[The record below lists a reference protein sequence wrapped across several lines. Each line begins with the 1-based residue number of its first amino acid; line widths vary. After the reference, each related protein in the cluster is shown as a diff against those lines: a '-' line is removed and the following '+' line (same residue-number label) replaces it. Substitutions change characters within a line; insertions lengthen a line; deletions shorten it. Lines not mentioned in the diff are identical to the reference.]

1 MGEGINSHHKKEG
14 VHLNGIDYTFIRY
27 PRALISNPVF
37 THISIE
43 ARTLL
48 AMIFDRLEL
57 SQINSERFSDESGRV
72 YVIYTVE
79 EICEKIGCGNK
90 KVTKLFRELE
100 ANEMIYRRRTNGS
113 RPSKIYLTNNFF
125 NALKQ
130 DFAKGGN
137 EPLQNVRT
145 APCKASET
153 PSINNEYSNNNI
165 INNNSSIIVTDDE
178 IKEMIE
184 YDCFYCEEYAGI
196 LDELVMIISDVFNGT
211 SPTVRIGKDDIPRSI
226 VVSRFRMIESD
237 DILSILWQLNRNTV
251 KIRNMKAY
259 LIMMLYNEIE
269 TKESG
274 LAALKAK
281 LKADFGFD

>member
-1 MGEGINSHHKKEG
+1 MGEGIISHHKKEG
-14 VHLNGIDYTFIRY
+14 AYLNDFDYTFLRY
-27 PRALISNPVF
+27 PRALFTNPLF
-37 THISIE
+37 ASISIE

-48 AMIFDRLEL
+48 ALILDRLEL
-57 SQINSERFSDESGRV
+57 SQSNSERFSDENGNV

-79 EICEKIGCGNK
+79 EICKKFGCGNK

-100 ANEMIYRRRTNGS
+100 ASEMIYRRRTNGS
-113 RPSKIYLTNNFF
+113 RPSKIYLIKNFF
-125 NALKQ
+125 NALKK
-130 DFAKGGN
+130 DFAKCIN
-137 EPLQNVRT
+137 EPLQNVET
-145 APCKASET
+145 ALCKASKT
-153 PSINNEYSNNNI
+153 PSINNEYNNNNN

-184 YDCFYCEEYAGI
+184 YDCFYCEEYAGV

-211 SPTVRIGKDDIPRSI
+211 SSTVRIGKDDIPRSI
-226 VVSRFRMIESD
+226 VVSRFRMIDSD

-281 LKADFGFD
+281 LKADFG